1 MTIHLA
7 LDRETELDLI
17 EKARAKEMDPERYA
31 LHILKAAIAAEPV
44 QKPRATQEQF
54 RAFLDE
60 LARQT
65 IPPLPFDDQNW
76 SRAIIYGDHD

>member
-1 MTIHLA
+1 MTIHLEV
-7 LDRETELDLI
+7 DPETELQLI
-17 EKARAKEMDPERYA
+17 EKARAQGMEPEGYA
-31 LHILKAAIAAEPV
+31 SQVFKAAIAAAPV
-44 QKPRATQEQF
+44 PRPRATQEQF